1 MFFFFQVAVYLFVLC
16 GGMWCIGV
24 SSSHAWLWGRLF
36 FWFELFFC
44 LCWDEEA
51 GFFSSCCMLGG
62 DALTFRFIS
71 SKDARREV
79 EELIELQLAAKCY
92 IVYFC

>member
-1 MFFFFQVAVYLFVLC
+1 
-16 GGMWCIGV
+16 
-24 SSSHAWLWGRLF
+24 
-36 FWFELFFC
+36 
-44 LCWDEEA
+44 
-51 GFFSSCCMLGG
+51 
-62 DALTFRFIS
+62 LTFRFIS